1 MSVRIV
7 LADDHV
13 PTRAGIGA
21 ALEEHGFTVC
31 AEVGSGPA
39 AVEAAREHAPDI
51 CVLDVQMPGGGIAAA
66 GEITAA
72 LPHTQVIMLTASE
85 RDEDLFA
92 ALQAGAA
99 GYLTKHTDPARLPL
113 AIQGVL
119 DGEAAIPRHLVAR
132 VLDEF
137 RERPQRR
144 RRLPR
149 LGGHRTELS
158 DREWE
163 VLQLL
168 HDGLTTKAIAVRL
181 GVSDVTVRRHV
192 SAAVSKLGV
201 ADRGAAI
208 ALFDERDS

>member
-1 MSVRIV
+1 VSVRIV

-13 PTRAGIGA
+13 PTRAGIRA
-21 ALEEHGFTVC
+21 ALEEHGFTLC

-51 CVLDVQMPGGGIAAA
+51 CLLDIQMPGGGIAAA
-66 GEITAA
+66 AEITAA
-72 LPHTQVIMLTASE
+72 LPQTQVIMLTASE
-85 RDEDLFA
+85 RNEDLFA

-99 GYLTKHTDPARLPL
+99 GYLTKHTDPTRLPL

-119 DGEAAIPRHLVAR
+119 DGEAAIPRHLVTR

-144 RRLPR
+144 RRKL
-149 LGGHRTELS
+149 LGGRRVELS

-163 VLQLL
+163 VLELL
-168 HDGLTTKAIAVRL
+168 REGLTTKVIAARL

-192 SAAVSKLGV
+192 SGAVSKLGV
-201 ADRGAAI
+201 TDRDAAV
-208 ALFDERDS
+208 ALLEKTDS

>member
-13 PTRAGIGA
+13 PTRAGIRA

-51 CVLDVQMPGGGIAAA
+51 CLLDIQMPGGGIAAA
-66 GEITAA
+66 AEITAA
-72 LPHTQVIMLTASE
+72 LSQTQVIMLTASE

-119 DGEAAIPRHLVAR
+119 DGEAAIPRHLVTR

-144 RRLPR
+144 RPR
-149 LGGHRTELS
+149 LLGGRAADLS
-158 DREWE
+158 EREWQ
-163 VLQLL
+163 VLELL
-168 HDGLTTKAIAVRL
+168 REGLTTKAIAVRL
-181 GVSDVTVRRHV
+181 GVSDVTVRRHI
-192 SAAVSKLGV
+192 SAAVGKLGV
-201 ADRGAAI
+201 EDRGAAI
-208 ALFDERDS
+208 ALFGESDS